1 MKQFTSR
8 RSFLKHAMSSASL
21 VALAPAVPRFLMGAS
36 ARAAEAGG
44 ETILVVVQLS
54 GGNDGLNT
62 LVPYADDA
70 YLKGRPSLKIGKETV
85 RKVDDHVGL
94 HPSMGGMSK
103 LLEAGQLGIVQG
115 AGYPNPDR
123 SHFSSMDVWH
133 TADRETANTGMMSG
147 SGPAA
152 RATGWI
158 GRCLDVQSL
167 VGAGGAGGGGD
178 LPGLHLGAGAGRL
191 PLAVVG
197 EDVRVASVQA
207 LDGFKLEDGGDDR
220 LRAAVQAAAAAQ
232 RDAGDDLISFLQR
245 GMVSALRSSQQVQES
260 LKSYTTDVAYPDTGL
275 ARRLKTVAQLIDAGL
290 GTRVYYLE
298 LDGFDT
304 HANQAAAHAGL
315 LAELSGATAAFTQDL
330 EKHGHGKRVLTMTFS
345 EFGRRVRENASQGT
359 DHGAAAPMFLA
370 GGRVKPGLLGKHP
383 SLTDLDDE
391 GDLKFTTDFRSVY
404 AGVLEHWL
412 GVRSASVLGPG
423 FTPLQVTA

>member
-1 MKQFTSR
+1 MHVLPSR
-8 RSFLKHAMSSASL
+8 RSFLKQSLGSASL
-21 VALAPAVPRFLMGAS
+21 VALAPAIPQFLMSAS
-36 ARAAEAGG
+36 ARAAEASG
-44 ETILVVVQLS
+44 ETVLVVVQLS

-70 YLKGRPSLKIGKETV
+70 YLKGRPSLKVAKETV
-85 RKVDDHVGL
+85 RRIDDHVGL
-94 HPSMGGMSK
+94 HPSMEGMSK
-103 LLEAGQLGIVQG
+103 LLENGQLGIVQG
-115 AGYPNPDR
+115 VGYPNPDR

-147 SGPAA
+147 SGPGA

-167 VGAGGAGGGGD
+167 GGAGGD
-178 LPGLHLGAGAGRL
+178 LPGLHLGTGSNRL
-191 PLAVVG
+191 PLALVG
-197 EDVRVASVQA
+197 DDVRVASVQA
-207 LDGFKLEDGGDDR
+207 LEGFKLEDGDDAR
-220 LRAAVQAAAAAQ
+220 LRAAVEAAAAA
-232 RDAGDDLISFLQR
+232 RRGTGDDLISFLQR
-245 GMVSALRSSQQVQES
+245 STLSALQSSQQVQES
-260 LKSYTTDVAYPDTGL
+260 LKSYSTDVAYPDSGL
-275 ARRLKTVAQLIDAGL
+275 ARRLKTVAQLIDAGR

-304 HANQAAAHAGL
+304 HANQAAAHAAL
-315 LAELSGATAAFTQDL
+315 LTELSGALAAFAQDL
-330 EKHGHGKRVLTMTFS
+330 DKHGHGKRVLTMTFS

-383 SLTDLDDE
+383 SLTDLDNE
-391 GDLKFTTDFRSVY
+391 GDLRFTTDFRSVY

-423 FTPLQVTA
+423 FAPMQVTA